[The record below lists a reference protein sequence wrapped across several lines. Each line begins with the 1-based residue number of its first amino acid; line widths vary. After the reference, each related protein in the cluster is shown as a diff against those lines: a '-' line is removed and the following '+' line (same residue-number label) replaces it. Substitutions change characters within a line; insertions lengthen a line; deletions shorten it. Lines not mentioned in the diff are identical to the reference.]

1 MKKLVSLGVS
11 LVLALSLSVPAFA
24 AGPSFSDVP
33 TSHWAYSYVEGA
45 ADKGWVTGIGGGK
58 FNPDGKVTGAEW
70 YTMVARALYADQI
83 PDKADS
89 GKWYSDKWYGP
100 YMQVGIDNG
109 FDDYFDVDIN
119 ESIAERPL
127 TRTEMACV
135 VMQVISQLSDD
146 LYVQSS
152 KIFYDTVKKIPDL
165 NEIPVESSAYT
176 AVVHTYTMGIITG
189 VDSKGTFNGD
199 GLMSRAQAAVAL
211 GRMDDL
217 LKAGKLPDASEQPAE
232 TTKPVQPTEP
242 SKPSEPSVSTPSDV
256 PTEEE
261 VYNAILALKAQYPD
275 GMTWTNDNV
284 YKIPGLL
291 STGELHYTLNRGCA
305 AFTLMCQDAAFGP
318 TDWVNGTKFKPR
330 SHEVFDDIR
339 VGDIV
344 RYDNSSGGHEVI
356 VLEKKDDS
364 IIVAEGNY
372 SGRVHWGRE
381 ITRDFLE
388 ANDFFVST
396 RYPD

>member
-1 MKKLVSLGVS
+1 M
-11 LVLALSLSVPAFA
+11 SVPALA
-24 AGPSFSDVP
+24 ASPSFSDVP
-33 TSHWAYSYVEGA
+33 AGHWAYSYVERA
-45 ADKGWVTGIGGGK
+45 ADTGWVTGIGGGK

-70 YTMVARALYADQI
+70 YTMVARAFYGDQI
-83 PDKADS
+83 PDTADS
-89 GKWYSDKWYGP
+89 GTWYSNKWYGP
-100 YMQVGIDNG
+100 YMQVGVDNMFDAYFKADIDA
-109 FDDYFDVDIN
+109 VV
-119 ESIAERPL
+119 AERPM

-135 VMQVISQLSDD
+135 VTEVMDQLNVVVPQDT
-146 LYVQSS
+146 
-152 KIFYDTVKKIPDL
+152 FYAVADTIPDL
-165 NEIPVESSAYT
+165 DKIPIEASAYT
-176 AVVHTYTMGIITG
+176 AVVRCYAMGIITG
-189 VDSKGTFNGD
+189 VDGKGTFNGD
-199 GLMSRAQAAVAL
+199 GLMSRAQAAVVL
-211 GRMDDL
+211 GRMSDL
-217 LKAGKLPDASEQPAE
+217 IDNGGKLPDAPQQPTETTKPEQPAE
-232 TTKPVQPTEP
+232 P
-242 SKPSEPSVSTPSDV
+242 SIPSVSTPAGA

-261 VYNAILALKAQYPD
+261 VYSAIIALKAKYPD

-344 RYDNSSGGHEVI
+344 RYDNSSSGHEVI
-356 VLEKKDDS
+356 VLEKKDNS

-372 SGRVHWGRE
+372 AGRIHWGRE

-396 RYPD
+396 RYPS